1 MYPRDLSIERDRARA
16 RGEAEERDGWLAGWA
31 NDGGRR
37 GGPRARQNEKVY
49 EIVTVSV

>member
-1 MYPRDLSIERDRARA
+1 MPRA
-16 RGEAEERDGWLAGWA
+16 RGEAEERDGWLAGWV

-37 GGPRARQNEKVY
+37 GGPTARQNEKVY